1 VIEFTSAQINAWLSV
16 FLWPLARILAVI
28 AVAPFFSNQSTPGTV
43 KIGLGAALTLMI
55 APVLPAMPDIQVS
68 STAGLFILAQ
78 QVLIGTG
85 IGFVFRLVIAVIEMT
100 GEAISMTS
108 GLGFAA
114 FYDPQSQS
122 QSGVIRQFLVILTTT
137 LFISLDGHLLLI
149 STLVES
155 FNSLP
160 ITATPVSTGFTRQIV
175 HWGGNIFKTGVH
187 LALPIIA
194 AMLIANMA
202 LGILTRAAPQLNL
215 FAIGFPFTLGIA
227 FVVLLFVVP
236 LLATPLDNLFNE
248 GFLEL
253 RKILKP

>member
-1 VIEFTSAQINAWLSV
+1 LLEFTSAQINGWLSL

-28 AVAPFFSNQSTPGTV
+28 AVAPFFGNQSTPGTV
-43 KIGLGAALTLMI
+43 KIGLSVALAMMI
-55 APVLPAMPDIQVS
+55 APVIPAMPDVQVS
-68 STAGLFILAQ
+68 SIAGLFILAQ
-78 QVLIGTG
+78 QMLIGIG
-85 IGFVFRLVIAVIEMT
+85 IGFVLRMVIGVVEMM

-108 GLGFAA
+108 GLGFAS
-114 FYDPQSQS
+114 FYDMQSQS

-137 LFISLDGHLLLI
+137 LFVSLNGHLLLI
-149 STLVES
+149 STLVDS
-155 FNSLP
+155 FNTLP
-160 ITATPVSTGFTRQIV
+160 ITATPVSTGFAREIV

-194 AMLIANMA
+194 AMLVANMA

-227 FVVLLFVVP
+227 FIVLIFVIP
-236 LLATPLDNLFNE
+236 LLTGPLDNLFNS
-248 GFLEL
+248 GFMEL